1 MVGIDRGHA
10 RMRVHGNDDRSNA
23 RQRIERLKIGRHATH
38 ADDDTVHGQRGHTT
52 RGLGKRKLLGLGHLD
67 QRDGAAALAGR
78 AGNAVD
84 HRKVA
89 KLGDIVDAQ
98 ADRMVTAVAQRAT
111 GITRT
116 KAKLLHSGLHAL
128 ARLFVNVG
136 QAVGD
141 ARNRLLRN
149 ASSAG
154 DVGHGDPTR
163 TGIVG
168 RAPCHR
174 ITFTL
179 ERSE

>member
-1 MVGIDRGHA
+1 M
-10 RMRVHGNDDRSNA
+10 
-23 RQRIERLKIGRHATH
+23 
-38 ADDDTVHGQRGHTT
+38 
-52 RGLGKRKLLGLGHLD
+52 
-67 QRDGAAALAGR
+67 LASS
-78 AGNAVD
+78 AGDAVD
-84 HRKVA
+84 HREVA

-116 KAKLLHSGLHAL
+116 KAELLHSGLHAL
-128 ARLFVNVG
+128 ARPLVNVG

-154 DVGHGDPTR
+154 DVGHGNRTR
-163 TGIVG
+163 TCIVG
-168 RAPCHR
+168 RAPCHK

-179 ERSE
+179 ARSE